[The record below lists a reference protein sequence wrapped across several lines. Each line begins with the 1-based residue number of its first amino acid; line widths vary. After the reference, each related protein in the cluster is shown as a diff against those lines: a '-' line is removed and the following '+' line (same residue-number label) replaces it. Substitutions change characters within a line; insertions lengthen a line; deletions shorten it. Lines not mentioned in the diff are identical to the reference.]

1 MTLVRSATDSEFP
14 SDVDRDQIVDSLFEL
29 RKKQGF
35 DYLRG
40 GNYGRAIEIF
50 KELVE
55 SSQDDP
61 HLHEGI
67 AFAHMYLKNY
77 ELALEHFRKVVDL
90 RPASA
95 TALINLGA
103 VLNRSKQFQQAVD
116 VLQNA
121 IAKDRKSSEAYYNLG
136 YSYRYLGQHDM
147 SISAYKEAIRLKPH
161 LPETYVKLADVY
173 MEAGSF
179 SQAIE
184 HYRRALAIKPDFEV
198 AIVRLE
204 EAQREQSTSQIVMSP
219 FGRLVDE
226 AKLTRK
232 STGSAIMKFSSEQ
245 RQYDRT
251 QTEML
256 GLTLENS
263 SRELL
268 RHLRDELQTQ
278 AHQLRTF
285 IAKGSNHALTLHRM
299 QQQFRTSVRDFAKSR
314 MALKNKVMKLE
325 VYEQMV
331 RQQFDDTAG
340 DQTLT

>member
-1 MTLVRSATDSEFP
+1 MTET
-14 SDVDRDQIVDSLFEL
+14 LFDL
-29 RKKQGF
+29 RKKQAF
-35 DYLRG
+35 DFLRG
-40 GNYGRAIEIF
+40 GNYGRALEIF

-67 AFAHMYLKNY
+67 AFSHMYLKNY
-77 ELALEHFRKVVDL
+77 EIALEHFRRVVEL
-90 RPASA
+90 RPASS

-116 VLQNA
+116 VLQCA
-121 IAKDRKSSEAYYNLG
+121 ISKDRKSSEAYYNLG
-136 YSYRYLGQHDM
+136 YSYRHLGQLDL
-147 SISAYKEAIRLKPH
+147 SISSYKEAIRLKPH

-173 MEAGSF
+173 LEAGNF
-179 SQAIE
+179 THAIE
-184 HYRRALAIKPDFEV
+184 HYRKALSIKPDFEI
-198 AIVRLE
+198 AIARLE

-232 STGSAIMKFSSEQ
+232 STGSAILKFSQEQ

-251 QTEML
+251 QAEML
-256 GLTLENS
+256 GLTLENA

-268 RHLRDELQTQ
+268 RHLRDDLQTQ
-278 AHQLRTF
+278 SHLMRTY
-285 IAKGSNHALTLHRM
+285 IAKGNIHALTLHRM
-299 QQQFRTSVRDFAKSR
+299 QQQFRTCVRDFARSR
-314 MALKNKVMKLE
+314 MNLKNKATKLD

-331 RQQFDDTAG
+331 RRQFDDASSQ
-340 DQTLT
+340 DVSPS